1 MLSQYRHIFFF
12 KSVNITMFENS
23 LAVQIHDML
32 QTSHSKFDDSE
43 TNTFYRILPLSLKG
57 GLKQVIKLHLS

>member
-1 MLSQYRHIFFF
+1 
-12 KSVNITMFENS
+12 MFENS